1 MAARPAGSLN
11 PHLHRVDR
19 LRIALAIA
27 LVSVLVSPLS
37 PLGSLL
43 APGAAADDTINTDN
57 TDNTDNTENTCRAKP
72 IVVKIHADWC
82 ATCKRLDAIWTQLD
96 TDMGDQVQVVT
107 LDVSDRVAFQES
119 QATAKELGLEDF
131 FQEYRSKTGTIA
143 VLDCNSREPVAV
155 MNGELDLGKYREAIA
170 EASRSS

>member
-11 PHLHRVDR
+11 PHLHRVNR

-37 PLGSLL
+37 PLSSLL
-43 APGAAADDTINTDN
+43 APSAAADDT
-57 TDNTDNTENTCRAKP
+57 DNTEDTEDTCRAKP

>member
-1 MAARPAGSLN
+1 
-11 PHLHRVDR
+11 HREDR
-19 LRIALAIA
+19 LRIALTIA

-37 PLGSLL
+37 PLSSLL
-43 APGAAADDTINTDN
+43 APSAAADDTINTIN
-57 TDNTDNTENTCRAKP
+57 TENTENTCQAKP

>member
-1 MAARPAGSLN
+1 MTAQPARSFK
-11 PHLHRVDR
+11 PHLNRVHC
-19 LRIALAIA
+19 LRIAFAIA
-27 LVSVLVSPLS
+27 LVFQLVSPLS
-37 PLGSLL
+37 SLL
-43 APGAAADDTINTDN
+43 ATSAAADDAED
-57 TDNTDNTENTCRAKP
+57 TCQATP

-82 ATCKRLDAIWTQLD
+82 GTCKVLDSIWTQLES
-96 TDMGDQVQVVT
+96 DMGDQVQVVK